1 MAFDARNAV
10 MQLALYVAVYFV
22 TPNAS
27 DIHIATSWARLPRQ
41 MQLPITV
48 VCVMLLAQM
57 LSVAR
62 LRSES

>member
-1 MAFDARNAV
+1 

-48 VCVMLLAQM
+48 VSVMLLAQI
-57 LSVAR
+57 LLAPK